1 LGTGFQYPGHRK
13 YDARRLSVIFEPLFM
28 IETQSDRFQPG
39 SSGNSAHRRA
49 EESELKGSA
58 QVLRIEI
65 YSRKYLKRQI
75 MQWLTTGM
83 ETNIAYGSCM
93 LLFGLLVLSV
103 RNRKM
108 ENKVSHTFYVPP
120 VRSRRQTAVN
130 YKTEQMLRRKAPVQ
144 PAGVLVK
151 RRIEAAT
158 CEPSNINVPEAAAI
172 QFPEPSEIPAEIPAP
187 KISDEVKMNFP
198 SFPFV
203 SLDPISLADISAFSE
218 PPIRPAIPETE
229 VSPLFAYGLLELEES
244 KASEAEKDA
253 ARDTQMEEGKASA
266 TAVETNVAEPVAADE
281 TGMFSVPESFDTN
294 TEKPTGAN
302 LLSYF
307 GLSQQPFDVTPDPAC
322 LYLSGS
328 HSEALTALKQGIEHF
343 RGFMMLVA
351 EPGMGKTTLMH
362 RLMEE
367 LAESARVV
375 FLFQTQC
382 NSRELLCYI
391 LNELQVDHSGMDA
404 VAMHRALNQALLEE
418 MLRGRK
424 FVLIVDE
431 AQNLQE
437 PVLETIRLLS
447 DFETTHSKLIQIVLA
462 GQPQLAETLMRG
474 SLVQL
479 RQRIAVLSSL
489 KSLSVAETAEY
500 VDYRLRA
507 SGWSGKQIFSA
518 DALVQI
524 AESSGG
530 VPRSINNY
538 CFGAMLKAFQR
549 GLQAVDADIVKEVA
563 GTLNLESL
571 VRSTISLP
579 AYQQS
584 VETTNATLAS
594 QIEQDFTDIPNTEAS
609 VNANAAPFI
618 GPLPNPE
625 IILTG
630 NLTEKVRS
638 QGWSKRH
645 EYRILVTLERDLV
658 SGVPIA
664 DRYYCCSIYVDETQ
678 AALLKPGKPVRIKIE
693 QD

>member
-1 LGTGFQYPGHRK
+1 MVNRILPSTQTAGVPGKSSVVVTSRETSS
-13 YDARRLSVIFEPLFM
+13 ARLIEP
-28 IETQSDRFQPG
+28 RPV
-39 SSGNSAHRRA
+39 R
-49 EESELKGSA
+49 
-58 QVLRIEI
+58 
-65 YSRKYLKRQI
+65 
-75 MQWLTTGM
+75 LTT
-83 ETNIAYGSCM
+83 
-93 LLFGLLVLSV
+93 
-103 RNRKM
+103 
-108 ENKVSHTFYVPP
+108 
-120 VRSRRQTAVN
+120 
-130 YKTEQMLRRKAPVQ
+130 
-144 PAGVLVK
+144 
-151 RRIEAAT
+151 
-158 CEPSNINVPEAAAI
+158 
-172 QFPEPSEIPAEIPAP
+172 PSENPAP
-187 KISDEVKMNFP
+187 QISDEVKMNSP
-198 SFPFV
+198 SYPFE
-203 SLDPISLADISAFSE
+203 SFDPIALAELSGYAATSNAQITQNTEAAPLVAYDLHE
-218 PPIRPAIPETE
+218 LGGPGTQEMET
-229 VSPLFAYGLLELEES
+229 AQNAELQQ
-244 KASEAEKDA
+244 DWV
-253 ARDTQMEEGKASA
+253 SA
-266 TAVETNVAEPVAADE
+266 TAVEIVGMDAAQDVADE
-281 TGMFSVPESFDTN
+281 LPAPQLPETFAATA
-294 TEKPTGAN
+294 EKNVSAS
-302 LLSYF
+302 LLSF
-307 GLSQQPFDVTPDPAC
+307 FALNQQPFDVTPDPAC
-322 LYLSGS
+322 LYLSSS
-328 HSEALTALKQGIEHF
+328 HSEALASLKQGIEHF

-351 EPGMGKTTLMH
+351 EPGMGKTTLLH
-362 RLMEE
+362 KLMEE
-367 LAESARVV
+367 LNETARIV

-391 LNELQVDHSGMDA
+391 LNELEVDHSGMDA

-418 MLRGRK
+418 MLRGRR

-462 GQPQLAETLMRG
+462 GQPQLAETLMRD

-507 SGWSGKQIFSA
+507 SGWSGQQIFTA
-518 DALVQI
+518 DALKQI

-538 CFGAMLKAFQR
+538 CFGAMFKAFQL
-549 GLQAVDADIVKEVA
+549 GLQVVDADTVKEVA

-571 VRSTISLP
+571 VRRPLSVP
-579 AYQQS
+579 AYQ
-584 VETTNATLAS
+584 LAIDTANITS
-594 QIEQDFTDIPNTEAS
+594 GTQIEHEITDIPNQQAGRS
-609 VNANAAPFI
+609 ANAAPFI

-645 EYRILVTLERDLV
+645 EYRILVTLERDPV
-658 SGVPIA
+658 SGLPIA

>member
-1 LGTGFQYPGHRK
+1 MH
-13 YDARRLSVIFEPLFM
+13 
-28 IETQSDRFQPG
+28 
-39 SSGNSAHRRA
+39 
-49 EESELKGSA
+49 
-58 QVLRIEI
+58 
-65 YSRKYLKRQI
+65 
-75 MQWLTTGM
+75 WLNTGM

-93 LLFGLLVLSV
+93 LLFGLLVFSV

-108 ENKVSHTFYVPP
+108 EAKVSHTFYAPP
-120 VRSRRQTAVN
+120 VRSRRQNAVN
-130 YKTEQMLRRKAPVQ
+130 HKTEQMLRRIAPVQ
-144 PAGVLVK
+144 SSAVLVSRK
-151 RRIEAAT
+151 IEAAP
-158 CEPSNINVPEAAAI
+158 CEPVNLKVAEMAAI
-172 QFPEPSEIPAEIPAP
+172 EFPDASEISTEITGAI
-187 KISDEVKMNFP
+187 ISDEVKMNSA

-218 PPIRPAIPETE
+218 PPIRQAIPDTE
-229 VSPLFAYGLLELEES
+229 VSPLFAHGLLELEEPC
-244 KASEAEKDA
+244 ASEAEKDA
-253 ARDTQMEEGKASA
+253 APGTQMEEGKASA
-266 TAVETNVAEPVAADE
+266 IAVETNVVEREDADE
-281 TGMFSVPESFDTN
+281 LVMFPLPESVDT
-294 TEKPTGAN
+294 TVDKATGAN
-302 LLSYF
+302 LLSYY

-322 LYLSGS
+322 LYLSAS
-328 HSEALTALKQGIEHF
+328 HSEALTSLKQGIEHF

-351 EPGMGKTTLMH
+351 EPGMGKTTLLH

-391 LNELQVDHSGMDA
+391 LNELQVDHTGMDA

-418 MLRGRK
+418 MLRGRR

-462 GQPQLAETLMRG
+462 GQPQLAETLMRE

-489 KSLSVAETAEY
+489 KSLSLAETAEY

-507 SGWSGKQIFSA
+507 SGWSGKQIFTP

-538 CFGAMLKAFQR
+538 CFSAMFKAFQR
-549 GLQAVDADIVKEVA
+549 GLQVVDAEIVKEVA

-571 VRSTISLP
+571 VRRPISVP
-579 AYQQS
+579 GYQQS
-584 VETTNATLAS
+584 IETANATCDT
-594 QIEQDFTDIPNTEAS
+594 QVDQDFTDIPNTEAGLS
-609 VNANAAPFI
+609 ANAAPFI

-625 IILTG
+625 IVLTG
-630 NLTEKVRS
+630 NLTEKVRN

-645 EYRILVTLERDLV
+645 EYRILVTLERDPV
-658 SGVPIA
+658 SGLPIA